1 MHGSLELVMQ
11 RQLKRSKKKKKL
23 SSVHLIFLP
32 SHHHIE
38 SSVIL
43 RLVDCDNSAYSKT
56 IKTLTQLPLADR

>member
-11 RQLKRSKKKKKL
+11 GQLKRSRKKNFF
-23 SSVHLIFLP
+23 SSVQLIFLP

-56 IKTLTQLPLADR
+56 IKRLTQLPLAER